1 MEELNMK
8 KAISVLLCFVMV
20 IGVFC
25 STPMTVFA
33 VEMEN
38 VLGFYLNN
46 TETGY
51 IVSCIDSEYEGDI
64 VIPAEYEGLPV
75 TEIDGYGFYYCY
87 KIKSITI
94 PETIEIIKGD
104 AFNSCTGLTEII
116 VDENNQHFKSID
128 GILYNKDVTELIT
141 IPAAMTGAYV
151 MPETLTQV
159 RIDSFSTSKIS
170 SITLNSKIEA
180 IDVYSLRFGC
190 TNLAEVN
197 VSPEN
202 QFFSSENGVLFNK
215 DKTELIICPSL
226 DVESYTVPES
236 VTKICSYA
244 FSYTDIPSI
253 IVGGN
258 VKSVADRAFWNSN
271 IKNVSFQEGIEY
283 LGSELFR
290 SCNFLKSVK
299 IPSNVKAVYSLFVD
313 CANLEEVELG
323 DNIEKISV
331 SIFKD
336 ITNLKKLT
344 LGNNY
349 GEVVSHAFSG
359 VDSVDELH
367 IKDIENWIP
376 ISFSASD
383 NLFLKAQN
391 IYVNGKDITEITE
404 LAISKETD
412 FTANTALFRR
422 LTSLTEFKIAE
433 GADHINYAVRDGVL
447 YDDSVTNIIKYPT
460 GKTGEYVIPE
470 TVRTIS
476 AHAFDGVIGLTEIEI
491 PDEVFFLN
499 DYMFANCPNLERVVL
514 PENATKVPVGAFSNC
529 TNLKSIDLGSALEV
543 IDQSAFANTGLTE
556 ITIPDTIQ
564 YLYSTAFYNSQNLA
578 TVRMG
583 KSIINVHESAF
594 SNCPVKDY
602 YVSSE
607 VVTPRS
613 VLGVDATAIHFTDGV
628 KEISAEAFAFK
639 KSIKEISF
647 SDTVETIGSKAF
659 ADCKNLNAINF
670 GTALLEVGSEAF
682 VNCTSL
688 QKVNIKNLHF
698 WCNVRFSDSEANPLY
713 YAQNLYVNDVL
724 VEELEIPN
732 GVIAVENYVF
742 ANCKSIKKI
751 TIPESVKTLGTMAFV
766 GVSLEQLYIP
776 DIKHWC
782 EINIK
787 NGASLQIE
795 EDVTE
800 VFVGGE
806 KITELVIPDG
816 VTKIPASA
824 FRGWYFLESV
834 TFNDDVTEIGD
845 FAFCNCTNIKEIT
858 LPDTVKYIGSY
869 AFSLCYA
876 LETLDLGNGLEDIMY
891 YAFQECISLKKVVIP
906 DSVTTLEFGAFNDCI
921 GLKEI
926 VFGDGLLFVPD
937 NTFSNCI
944 AIESITFG
952 KNIQY
957 LEDSFYDCPAL
968 KEIRVKDLA
977 SWCEM
982 EKGYFSLSQIE
993 RFYVNDELLEGE
1005 LIIPEGV
1012 NRISSRS
1019 FHGYSLITSITISD
1033 SVTEIGEYAFGECA
1047 NLEKVTFG
1055 SGVKTLS
1062 GVFLYAS
1069 DKLTE
1074 VVLSEGIERI
1084 EESVFSSLDNLV
1096 KITLPK
1102 SLKYV
1107 AAEAF
1112 DSGYLLKDV
1121 YYNSDLT
1128 DWMNIEFE
1136 AGYYPNFNGASLY
1149 LNGELLENL
1158 VIPEE
1163 FTEIPKCAFAGV
1175 KSIKSVEMHDNV
1187 EVVSNGAFMYCS
1199 SIKSLKLSKNLTE
1212 IGNYAFK
1219 NCSGLEAIDLPKKLT
1234 AIGEEAFSSCNGLT
1248 VVDIPEGVSVI
1259 PRRLF
1264 AECKNLENVRLHNGL
1279 TIISAEAFYNCQ
1291 RLSSINIPKTVTYV
1305 GNSAF
1310 KKSGLTYVYGEPY
1323 TMAETVANSYNAQFI
1338 DSTTLF
1344 APVGEN
1350 KQNGVCVVTD
1360 AIMQTNVNDLVKTFN
1375 SYYEARVLESSG
1387 GNFLGTGSII
1397 GVYDTNSGNLVSE
1410 IVVVVKGDLNGDGV
1424 CDALDCMLA
1433 ELTRTSCIELKD
1445 EYLTAADYTEDS
1457 EVDLDDFQQIV
1468 NKAVNREVA

>member
-1 MEELNMK
+1 MK

-25 STPMTVFA
+25 SAPMTVFA

-38 VLGFYLNN
+38 VLAFYLNN

-94 PETIEIIKGD
+94 PETIEIIEIG
-104 AFNSCTGLTEII
+104 AFNDCYELTEFI
-116 VDENNQHFKSID
+116 VDENNQHFTSID
-128 GILYNKDVTELIT
+128 GILYNKDVTQLIAL
-141 IPAAMTGAYV
+141 PAAMTGSYV

-159 RIDSFSTSKIS
+159 KLDTSSASKIS
-170 SITLNSKIEA
+170 SITINSKVEEINVDLLK
-180 IDVYSLRFGC
+180 INC
-190 TNLAEVN
+190 TNLVEVK

-215 DKTELIICPSL
+215 DKTELIFCPSL
-226 DVESYTVPES
+226 DVESYTVPET
-236 VTKICSYA
+236 VTRIGTFA
-244 FSYTDIPSI
+244 FSYTDISSVT
-253 IVGGN
+253 VGGN
-258 VKSVADRAFWNSN
+258 VKTIAERAFSHSY
-271 IKNVSFQEGIEY
+271 IKNITLEEGIEFFGDGVFSY
-283 LGSELFR
+283 
-290 SCNFLKSVK
+290 CNFLKSVK
-299 IPSNVKAVYSLFVD
+299 IPSNVKLISGLFAYCD
-313 CANLEEVELG
+313 NLEEVELG
-323 DNIEKISV
+323 DNIGRIV
-331 SIFKD
+331 TSIFKE
-336 ITNLKKLT
+336 TNNLKKLT

-349 GEVVSHAFSG
+349 GEIASTAFGG
-359 VDSVDELH
+359 VKSVDELH

-383 NLFLKAQN
+383 NIFSKATN

-422 LTSLTEFKIAE
+422 LTGLTEFKIAE

-460 GKTGEYVIPE
+460 GKTGEYVVPE

-476 AHAFDGVIGLTEIEI
+476 AHAFNGVIGLTEIEI
-491 PDEVFFLN
+491 PDEVIFLN
-499 DYMFANCPNLERVVL
+499 DYMFANCSNLERVVL
-514 PENATKVPVGAFSNC
+514 PENTTAIPFGAFLNC
-529 TNLKSIDLGSALEV
+529 NSLKSIDLGSSLEV
-543 IDQSAFANTGLTE
+543 IEQSAFSNSALTE
-556 ITIPDTIQ
+556 ITIPDTIK
-564 YLYSTAFYNSQNLA
+564 YVRKDAFYNNKNLE

-583 KSIINVHESAF
+583 KNVEYVNEEAF
-594 SNCPVKDY
+594 FACSLKDY
-602 YVSSE
+602 YISSE
-607 VVTPRS
+607 VVTERNVS
-613 VLGVDATAIHFTDGV
+613 GVDATVIHFTDGV
-628 KEISAEAFAFK
+628 KEISSEAFAFR

-659 ADCKNLNAINF
+659 DSCKNLNTINF
-670 GTALLEVGSEAF
+670 GTGLLEVGSEAF

-688 QKVNIKNLHF
+688 QKVNIKKLHF

-732 GVIAVENYVF
+732 GVIAVEDYAF
-742 ANCKSIKKI
+742 SNCKSIKKI
-751 TIPESVKTLGTMAFV
+751 TIPESVKTLGTMAFT
-766 GVSLEQLYIP
+766 GISLEQLYIP

-787 NGASLQIE
+787 NGTSLHIK

-824 FRGWYFLESV
+824 FHSWYFLESV

-845 FAFCNCTNIKEIT
+845 FAFCHCINIKELT

-869 AFSLCYA
+869 AFSLCYS
-876 LETLDLGNGLEDIMY
+876 LETLDLGSGVEEIMD

-906 DSVTTLEFGAFNDCI
+906 GSVTTLEFGAFNDCI

-957 LEDSFYDCPAL
+957 LYDSFYDCPAL

-1033 SVTEIGEYAFGECA
+1033 SVTEIGEYAFGECE

-1107 AAEAF
+1107 AAGAF
-1112 DSGYLLKDV
+1112 DSSYLLRDV

-1136 AGYYPNFNGASLY
+1136 GSTYPNFNGASLY

-1163 FTEIPKCAFAGV
+1163 FTEIPKYAFAGI
-1175 KSIKSVEMHDNV
+1175 KSIKSVEIHDNV
-1187 EVVSNGAFMYCS
+1187 EAVSNGAFMYCS

-1234 AIGEEAFSSCNGLT
+1234 TIGEEAFSSCNGLT
-1248 VVDIPEGVSVI
+1248 VVDIPEGVSVLT
-1259 PRRLF
+1259 RRVF
-1264 AECKNLENVRLHNGL
+1264 ADCKNLESVRLHNGL
-1279 TIISAEAFYNCQ
+1279 TVIGAESFYNCPK
-1291 RLSSINIPKTVTYV
+1291 LSSINVPKTVTNV
-1305 GNSAF
+1305 GSNAF

-1338 DSTTLF
+1338 DTTTLF
-1344 APVGEN
+1344 AAVGEN

-1360 AIMQTNVNDLVKTFN
+1360 GIMQTNVNDLVKTFN

-1387 GNFLGTGSII
+1387 GKFLGTGSII

-1433 ELTRTSCIELKD
+1433 ELTRTSCITLGECYML
-1445 EYLTAADYTEDS
+1445 AGDYTENN
-1457 EVDLDDFQQIV
+1457 EIDLDDFQQIA
-1468 NKAVNREVA
+1468 NKVVNREAA